1 MKGAEANFYKRFA
14 FVLFTYKGPVKE
26 SRLTIRLSTKKELK
40 MLSFTRDY
48 IDQSMEQS
56 IRIILRDVSI
66 YEINHE
72 KCYYVNER

>member
-14 FVLFTYKGPVKE
+14 FVLFTYKGAVKE
-26 SRLTIRLSTKKELK
+26 LRLTVRLSTKKELN

-48 IDQSMEQS
+48 IDQS
-56 IRIILRDVSI
+56 IRIILRNVYI

>member
-1 MKGAEANFYKRFA
+1 
-14 FVLFTYKGPVKE
+14 
-26 SRLTIRLSTKKELK
+26 